1 MIKVMRATATEPR
14 EALSILLLLLIVAV
28 VYLPGLHGGFI
39 LDDYPNIVQNTSI
52 QIEDFSFASLAEAA
66 NAYDGHLGRPL
77 ATISIA
83 LNYYFGGFDA
93 FGFKLVNLLFHLF
106 NVLLVF
112 FLAQALL
119 RQPAAGPNIAWSSWG
134 PLIIAGAWAL
144 HPLQVST
151 VLYVIQR
158 MEIVAVT
165 FMLLA
170 LLAYLHGRNL
180 QIEGRNNGWKWLVVS
195 ALMGLTALTSKEIA
209 VLLPLLTLT
218 IEWALLRFRSASPR
232 DTRLLTIGY
241 SVIVATGAALF
252 FLVALPTYGDPAR
265 YAHRSFSLDERLL
278 SQLRILPMY
287 LSWMVWP
294 TPDRLV
300 FFYDHYPPSSGLLTP
315 PSTLFGGLFLMALA
329 ALAWILRL
337 RTPIASLGIAWFFI
351 SHLLTSNVFALELVF
366 EHRNY
371 FALLGFILAVG
382 GLFRIVPALSRQ
394 LVPATAML
402 LISGFA
408 LLTSIQAAT
417 WGDRVN
423 LAMHLA
429 AVNPNSERAQTEL
442 GAMYAIMSDNIHGS
456 PLYRSAVIRLEK
468 SAALPNA
475 SPIPEQLLLI
485 LAAHSEAPAQQAWWD
500 SLSQKLA
507 ERPIGSQER
516 AAVLRLIE
524 NRIAGRAISDDGLKQ
539 VFNVLRKRSDA
550 PPALFSSFGYY
561 ALRSLDDQEFAL
573 QAFIEGRKRL
583 AADSPLFRE
592 WLETLAAGGYLDL
605 ANQLLQESG

>member
-1 MIKVMRATATEPR
+1 MDSAAADFRRI
-14 EALSILLLLLIVAV
+14 LYLFLLLVVVAV

-39 LDDYPNIVQNTSI
+39 LDDYPNIVQNPSI
-52 QIEDFSFASLAEAA
+52 QIESISLTTLAEAA
-66 NAYDGHLGRPL
+66 EAYDGHVGRPL
-77 ATISIA
+77 ATISFA
-83 LNYYFGGFDA
+83 LNYYFGEFDA
-93 FGFKLVNLLFHLF
+93 FGYKLVNLMLHVL

-112 FLAQALL
+112 FLTQSLL
-119 RQPAAGPNIAWSSWG
+119 RQPAAGAEVPWSTWA
-134 PLIIAGAWAL
+134 PWIIATAWAV

-151 VLYVIQR
+151 VLYVVQR
-158 MEIVAVT
+158 MELLAVT

-170 LLAYLHGRNL
+170 LLAYLHGRNR
-180 QIEGRNNGWKWLVVS
+180 QIAGQNNGWKWLGVS
-195 ALMGLTALTSKEIA
+195 GLMALVALTSKEIA
-209 VLLPLLTLT
+209 VLLPLLTLA

-232 DTRLLTIGY
+232 DSRLFMIGY
-241 SVIVATGAALF
+241 AVIVAMGLGLF
-252 FLVALPTYGDPAR
+252 FLVVLPSYLDPAR
-265 YAHRSFSLDERLL
+265 YAHRNFSLDERLL

-294 TPDRLV
+294 APERLL
-300 FFYDHYPPSSGLLTP
+300 FFYDNYPPST
-315 PSTLFGGLFLMALA
+315 GLFSPPATLLGALLLAALA
-329 ALAWILRL
+329 ALAWVVR
-337 RTPIASLGIAWFFI
+337 RRAPIASLGIAWFFV
-351 SHLLTSNVFALELVF
+351 SHLLTSNVISLELVF
-366 EHRNY
+366 ERRNY
-371 FALLGFILAVG
+371 FALLGFLLAVG
-382 GLFRIVPALSRQ
+382 GLIRLAPTLSYR
-394 LVPATAML
+394 LVPAP
-402 LISGFA
+402 A
-408 LLTSIQAAT
+408 LLLVAGLALLSSIQAAT
-417 WGDRVN
+417 WGDRIN

-429 AVNPNSERAQTEL
+429 AINPNSERAQTEL
-442 GAMYAIMSDNIHGS
+442 GAIYAIMSDNIPGS
-456 PLYRSAVIRLEK
+456 PFYRSAVIRLEK

-507 ERPIGSQER
+507 ERPIGAQER

-524 NRIAGRAISDDGLKQ
+524 NRIAGREISDEGLKQ
-539 VFNVLRKRSDA
+539 VFNVLRKRSDT